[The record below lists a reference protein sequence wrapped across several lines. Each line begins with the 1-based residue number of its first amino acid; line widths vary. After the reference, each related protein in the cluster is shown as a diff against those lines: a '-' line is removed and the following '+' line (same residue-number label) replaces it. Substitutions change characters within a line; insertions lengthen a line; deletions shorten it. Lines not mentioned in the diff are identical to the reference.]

1 MLVYSKEK
9 MEHALSLMA
18 PPHCLTVA
26 EVARRTGVKEKTLYD
41 WRKKA
46 RLAGSPMPGAGSNPG
61 DWKPEDRFAMVVET
75 LGLTESERA
84 EYCRRKGVFVEQLA
98 QWRHAC
104 MQATAGAAERDV
116 AAALVQERRRA
127 RQLEKELGRKERALA
142 ETAALLVLSR
152 KLEALRNQGE
162 DA

>member
-1 MLVYSKEK
+1 
-9 MEHALSLMA
+9 
-18 PPHCLTVA
+18 
-26 EVARRTGVKEKTLYD
+26 
-41 WRKKA
+41 
-46 RLAGSPMPGAGSNPG
+46 
-61 DWKPEDRFAMVVET
+61 
-75 LGLTESERA
+75 
-84 EYCRRKGVFVEQLA
+84 
-98 QWRHAC
+98 

>member
-18 PPHCLTVA
+18 PPHSLTVA
-26 EVARRTGVKEKTLYD
+26 EVARRTGVKEKTLYN
-41 WRKKA
+41 WRTKA
-46 RLAGSPMPGAGSNPG
+46 RIAGSARPG

-84 EYCRRKGVFVEQLA
+84 EYCRRKGVFVEQLL
-98 QWRHAC
+98 QWRSAC
-104 MQATAGAAERDV
+104 MQATAGAPERDT
-116 AAALVQERRRA
+116 AAALAEERRRA